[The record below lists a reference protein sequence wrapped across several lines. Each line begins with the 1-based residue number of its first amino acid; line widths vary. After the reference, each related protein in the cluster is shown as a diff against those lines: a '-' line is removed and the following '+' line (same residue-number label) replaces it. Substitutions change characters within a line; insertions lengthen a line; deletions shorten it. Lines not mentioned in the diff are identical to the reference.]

1 MIAIVEISD
10 DTLTNLAV
18 SEKVFNEFFTY
29 ISFLS
34 LFFFLFSLIE
44 IEAPLLK
51 AWLTNL
57 FPSKFFPLMPKKIK
71 LVSLKLEWTRKEK
84 SIF

>member
-1 MIAIVEISD
+1 MIATVEMSD
-10 DTLTNLAV
+10 DTLTNSAV

-34 LFFFLFSLIE
+34 LFFFLFSLIDK
-44 IEAPLLK
+44 EAPLLK

-57 FPSKFFPLMPKKIK
+57 FPSKFFPLMPKKILFF
-71 LVSLKLEWTRKEK
+71 LVFLESIDASLM
-84 SIF
+84 